1 MAAAHRNLPDSTV
14 GGGGGGGKET
24 PSLALVVS
32 VAALPPPP
40 SIPSFKPPVAVM
52 TRNHNSTQKTLDL
65 VRKNSPIPSPSLEK
79 LIPPETLAPPP
90 DMLDPPNGNHSLSSS
105 RGEIVRCDIMWSAS
119 SANHCELFTPVQ
131 SCDIQPIVIVRDA
144 DLRMIFDDD
153 DIEERKSNLKIHYR
167 WRRGPARAVCFF
179 HPHRVANIQCR
190 ATLRCF
196 CSNDCFR
203 RGFKQVRRFYTS
215 LGKLQIPRQINQFSY
230 GVPCKTPVPYE
241 ALREPDWAH
250 HRLLRQAG
258 LVVDPE
264 KEEWT
269 VVSYAR
275 NFAPSK
281 DDVGHQLKFECVVC
295 GDAEYDTGLEPNA
308 PAAKVSPPATASR
321 PSGAVSAESFASGTQ
336 LVRVVTSAGD
346 GMSSTSDKKLQNG
359 DNGPRSSPVNLMRK
373 ATSTGNNEEA
383 RWTTEELFWGK
394 WDLTY
399 ALQSN
404 HPPDTATYKSVTTS
418 CVVPQAPL
426 VETRP
431 IASVGIL
438 AFISGAQPSVQPR
451 QRIVPP
457 GSPLAKALGIG
468 LCQARGFNRRRNKT
482 GDPVWTALS
491 ARVAQ
496 QRNPHTPSIREQRE
510 DVLTDKLFASW
521 GGKASIPAPSPDI
534 PERVSGKQQPARAVL
549 PTFNMSVTIENSDA
563 FTVMTWNVLA
573 DIYATMDAYP
583 YCEPY
588 VLAWSYRRDR
598 ILAEVLAYRP
608 DIICLQEV
616 QADHFEDF
624 FAPALLRRGYEGL
637 YKQKTSK
644 VFRGSGKHRGGRYIC
659 DGCATFFKAP
669 KFRLVDHFGIEFAR
683 VAPPTARVP
692 EKTDKRLNKDNV
704 ALVLCL
710 EQMTTTTGSRV
721 SSGPAKMK
729 QAASQN
735 RGRSD
740 GTNDNGHTSAQGST
754 AISTMVNNP
763 NATTAAATSVRT
775 LVVANTHILANPEA
789 PDVKIWQANTLTSV
803 LTEYMEKTMMTYA
816 RMDGSGRMPGLVVCG
831 DFNSTPDSAVYQ
843 LVTAGACDARHEEL
857 QSSDVYKWLHDIRLG
872 HGLNLRSSYGAAAY
886 IRAEADR
893 VFPSSSSANTTGA
906 GGAVQGSNNGN
917 FVMSHALYEP
927 EFTNYTN
934 SYVGCLDYIFF
945 DDRSLKVTGT
955 LELLQELTLM
965 EEAYRLQLTDWALPS
980 PQRSSDHTALLSRFE
995 WTR

>member
-1 MAAAHRNLPDSTV
+1 MI
-14 GGGGGGGKET
+14 
-24 PSLALVVS
+24 S
-32 VAALPPPP
+32 VATLPPPP
-40 SIPSFKPPVAVM
+40 SIPSFKTPMP
-52 TRNHNSTQKTLDL
+52 TTSQQPKQRN
-65 VRKNSPIPSPSLEK
+65 PSPTEDRLSPAAASSAEK
-79 LIPPETLAPPP
+79 LLAP
-90 DMLDPPNGNHSLSSS
+90 MEVVNQIPNENLP

-119 SANHCELFTPVQ
+119 SANHSELFTPVQ
-131 SCDIQPIVIVRDA
+131 NCDIQPIVIVRDA
-144 DLRMIFDDD
+144 DLHMTFDDD
-153 DIEERKSNLKIHYR
+153 DIEERKSNLRVHYR

-179 HPHRVANIQCR
+179 HPHRTATKQCTV
-190 ATLRCF
+190 TLRCF
-196 CSNDCFR
+196 CSDDCFR
-203 RGFKQVRRFYTS
+203 RGFRQLQRFYS
-215 LGKLQIPRQINQFSY
+215 SMGKSHLPRQINQFSY
-230 GVPCKTPVPYE
+230 GVPCKNPLSFDR
-241 ALREPDWAH
+241 LREPDHAH

-264 KEEWT
+264 KEEWI

-275 NFAPSK
+275 NFAPTK

-295 GDAEYDTGLEPNA
+295 SDPNLTSSADSSKHNGQPA
-308 PAAKVSPPATASR
+308 PAPSVADSSQHQSGPVST
-321 PSGAVSAESFASGTQ
+321 ESFGGGTQ

-346 GMSSTSDKKLQNG
+346 AG
-359 DNGPRSSPVNLMRK
+359 DPAARPQAGAESGPRSSPVNLLRK
-373 ATSTGNNEEA
+373 AAGHNGTNDAIWVEEEA
-383 RWTTEELFWGK
+383 FWNG
-394 WDLTY
+394 WDLSN
-399 ALQSN
+399 AVRVN
-404 HPPDTATYKSVTTS
+404 HPPDTSNYKSVITC

-431 IASVGIL
+431 ISPVGVL
-438 AFISGAQPSVQPR
+438 AYMSGSQPTMPPR
-451 QRIVPP
+451 QRIIPP

-468 LCQARGFNRRRNKT
+468 LGNARSFQRRRNKI
-482 GDPVWTALS
+482 GDPVWSALS

-496 QRNPHTPSIREQRE
+496 QRNLQTPSVREQRE
-510 DVLTDKLFASW
+510 HVLTDKLFASW
-521 GGKASIPAPSPDI
+521 ASATSKENDTGDRIASKPVP
-534 PERVSGKQQPARAVL
+534 RVL
-549 PTFNMSVTIENSDA
+549 PSFNLNMSATHMETTDG

-669 KFRLVDHFGIEFAR
+669 KFRLLDHFGIEFAR
-683 VAPPTARVP
+683 VAPPAPRVS

-710 EQMTTTTGSRV
+710 EQVIQAPSRV
-721 SSGPAKMK
+721 PSGPTKLK
-729 QAASQN
+729 PSPSQN
-735 RGRSD
+735 RVRGED
-740 GTNDNGHTSAQGST
+740 VT
-754 AISTMVNNP
+754 AMP
-763 NATTAAATSVRT
+763 NAQTSGANNTQTPGGGSPHT

-803 LTEYMEKTMMTYA
+803 LTEYMEKAMMTFT
-816 RMDGSGRMPGLVVCG
+816 RLDGPGRLPGLVVCG

-843 LVTAGACDARHEEL
+843 LVTAGTCDARHEEL
-857 QSSDVYKWLHDIRLG
+857 QSSEIYKWLHDIRLG
-872 HGLNLRSSYGAAAY
+872 HGLNLKSSYGAAAY

-893 VFPSSSSANTTGA
+893 AFLSTAHGHGPGGA
-906 GGAVQGSNNGN
+906 GSAAGNGATNNGQKTTTATGN
-917 FVMSHALYEP
+917 FMTSHALYEP
-927 EFTNYTN
+927 EFTNYTH

-945 DDRSLKVTGT
+945 DDRALKVTGT
-955 LELLQELTLM
+955 LDLLQELTLM